1 MTAQASAEDVEAF
14 AAELDGV
21 AAAAAT
27 LADDLRRAGEGHR
40 TEGAEEVGGIA
51 ASLAAR
57 VRAGTLSGR
66 KGALPLS
73 RPFGEWEYGEA
84 AEPVWR
90 RIEAVQALWNDRLG
104 GGDFE
109 VAR

>member
-1 MTAQASAEDVEAF
+1 MTARVSAADVEAF

-21 AAAAAT
+21 AAAAAE
-27 LADDLRRAGEGHR
+27 LEAELRRRGEGHR
-40 TEGAEEVGGIA
+40 TEGAEEIGSIA

-57 VRAGTLSGR
+57 ARAGTLSGG

-73 RPFGEWEYGEA
+73 RPFGEWSYGDA

-90 RIEAVQALWNDRLG
+90 RIDAAQALWDSRLG

-109 VAR
+109 VER

>member
-1 MTAQASAEDVEAF
+1 MTAQASAADLEAF

-21 AAAAAT
+21 AAAAAA
-27 LADDLRRAGEGHR
+27 LADALRARGEGGR
-40 TEGAEEVGGIA
+40 TEGAEEVGAIA
-51 ASLAAR
+51 TSLAGR

-66 KGALPLS
+66 PGALPLS
-73 RPFGEWEYGEA
+73 RPFGEWDYGSA
-84 AEPVWR
+84 ADPVWQ
-90 RIEAVQALWNDRLG
+90 RIGAAQDIWSSRLG

>member
-1 MTAQASAEDVEAF
+1 MTAQASAADVEAF

-21 AAAAAT
+21 AAAAAA
-27 LADDLRRAGEGHR
+27 LAAELRQRGEGHR

-57 VRAGTLSGR
+57 VRAGTLSSR

-73 RPFGEWEYGEA
+73 RPFGEWDYGEA

-90 RIEAVQALWNDRLG
+90 RIDAVQALWNERLG

-109 VAR
+109 VVR